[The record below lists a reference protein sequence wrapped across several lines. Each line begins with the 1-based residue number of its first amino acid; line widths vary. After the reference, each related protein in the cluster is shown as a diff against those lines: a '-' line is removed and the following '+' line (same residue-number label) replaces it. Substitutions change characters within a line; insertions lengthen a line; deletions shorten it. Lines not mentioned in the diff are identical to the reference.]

1 MRKNIT
7 RVLAAVAAGAAV
19 GALGMTGAVAP
30 GAAAQAVGPARTAA
44 GEVSRAP
51 APGTQLWVARYNG
64 PANGNDEASS
74 MAVSPA
80 GGSIFVTGSSAGAG
94 GVNGF
99 LTVGYDAATGA
110 QLWAR
115 RYDSPAGGEA
125 AGARSIVVSPDG
137 ATVFV
142 TGYSLDADGVS
153 SDVTIA
159 YAAATGAQ
167 RWLSRYSSGGQGSQ
181 AYSVAVSRTGAR
193 VFVTGSS
200 DGPHGLDYA
209 TIAYNAASGAR
220 AWLRRYTGPGSG
232 EDLATSVAV
241 GPAGGT
247 VFVTGASARA
257 DGSGNDY
264 ATIAYNATSGAQLW
278 AARYGGPADDDDAI
292 AVAVGP
298 WGGRVFVTGSSL
310 RAGQYDY
317 ATIGYDAA
325 NGTRVWATRYN
336 GPGNGDDRAS
346 AMAVSPTGGKVFVTG
361 VSVGAAPGEVDY
373 ATLAYGT
380 ATGTQVWV
388 KRHDGYPQSV
398 AVNRTGG
405 TVFVTGQVY
414 GSGKIVHKNY
424 GTIAYRA
431 ATGERLWTARYNGPA
446 RQDDGATAV
455 AVSPAGGKVFVTGES
470 QGTGTRTDY
479 ATLAYAP

>member
-7 RVLAAVAAGAAV
+7 RVLAAVAGSAAV
-19 GALGMTGAVAP
+19 GALGIPGVVAP
-30 GAAAQAVGPARTAA
+30 GAAAQAMGPARTAT

-64 PANGNDEASS
+64 PANSYDNASS

-80 GGSIFVTGSSAGAG
+80 GGRIFVTGSSAGTDGA
-94 GVNGF
+94 NGF
-99 LTVGYDAATGA
+99 LTVAYAAATGA

-115 RYDSPAGGEA
+115 RYDSPAGGEG

-142 TGYSLDADGVS
+142 TGYSLNADGVS
-153 SDVTIA
+153 SDVTVA

-181 AYSVAVSRTGAR
+181 AYSVAVSHTGAT
-193 VFVTGSS
+193 VYVTGSS

-209 TIAYNAASGAR
+209 TVAYEVTTGAQ
-220 AWLRRYTGPGSG
+220 AWIRRYNGSAG
-232 EDLATSVAV
+232 GDDLATSVVV
-241 GPAGGT
+241 GPAGKR
-247 VFVTGASARA
+247 VFVTGSSARA

-264 ATIAYNATSGAQLW
+264 ATIAYKATTGAQLW
-278 AARYGGPADDDDAI
+278 VTRHGGPADSDDAI
-292 AVAVGP
+292 AVAVSP
-298 WGGRVFVTGSSL
+298 SGGRVFVTGSSL
-310 RAGQYDY
+310 RAHQYDY
-317 ATIGYDAA
+317 ATIGYNAA
-325 NGTRVWATRYN
+325 TGAQVWARRYN

-361 VSVGAAPGEVDY
+361 VSVGAALGEVDY
-373 ATLAYGT
+373 ATIAYGT
-380 ATGTQVWV
+380 TTGTQVWV
-388 KRHDGYPQSV
+388 KRRDGYPQSV
-398 AVNRTGG
+398 AVSHTGG

-414 GSGKIVHKNY
+414 GSGKIAHQNY

-431 ATGERLWTARYNGPA
+431 ATGERLWTARYDGPA
-446 RQDDGATAV
+446 HQQDWATAV
-455 AVSPAGGKVFVTGES
+455 AVSPTSGTVFVTGYS
-470 QGTGTRTDY
+470 LGIGTQTDY